1 LYENISPFLYER
13 LFGSYACIFLNR
25 RSRKVFL
32 LSPRGKYQESQA
44 MKRYNQQVFALL
56 SDVKVIDQTILI
68 DKETKRKQYLG
79 KLDHEDELVHHTTKN
94 SNFYLDGFPIHPVA

>member
-1 LYENISPFLYER
+1 
-13 LFGSYACIFLNR
+13 
-25 RSRKVFL
+25 VFL

-79 KLDHEDELVHHTTKN
+79 KPRTKT
-94 SNFYLDGFPIHPVA
+94 